1 MLNDTLHSHTRDRTQ
16 AASAQGRDCHNFCA
30 SGCLTLS
37 VSSREEGTWGG
48 GDVLVDIMA
57 MPIFYFQ
64 FVTYDMTYTVIKN
77 LSLD

>member
-1 MLNDTLHSHTRDRTQ
+1 MTPFIVTREIGPRPPLHRAGIATIFVLV
-16 AASAQGRDCHNFCA
+16 AASH
-30 SGCLTLS
+30 SLS
-37 VSSREEGTWGG
+37 VHVKKGHGGG